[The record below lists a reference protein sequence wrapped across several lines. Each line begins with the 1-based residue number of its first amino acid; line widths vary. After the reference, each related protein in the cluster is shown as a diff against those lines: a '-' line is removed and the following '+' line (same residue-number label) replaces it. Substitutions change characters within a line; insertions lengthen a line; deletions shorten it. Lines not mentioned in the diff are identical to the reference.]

1 MAYNPY
7 QWWKGNKKRKLPQ
20 SAHLF
25 DKIKNGDFNYS
36 HYFTEA
42 EASRQEYASL
52 FQETMKRTG
61 DYGQARATAKM
72 KNVRALKL
80 DEEGHAHEIRLLT
93 NLRNE
98 LREEFGFDLW
108 DEMMKAEPMDLEEL
122 YDFYC
127 HEKMRKN
134 GLDV

>member
-80 DEEGHAHEIRLLT
+80 DEEGHVHEIRLLT

-127 HEKMRKN
+127 HEKMRRR
-134 GLDV
+134 GLDI

>member
-25 DKIKNGDFNYS
+25 DKITNGDFNYS

-127 HEKMRKN
+127 HEKMCRR
-134 GLDV
+134 GLDI